1 MAGWRSSSPVL
12 DGPGSGADSGPDSLD
27 GPEPDGPCPSRTE
40 RAGAYQAHVRRTCQR
55 IRVGAGP
62 MGIGAGQYLSESDC
76 TLWNDGTGL
85 GAGPTTKLS
94 QWARA
99 GPEQDPRSNQSDSD
113 VLGMPSGRRQPA
125 RARDLTQSQRSY
137 PMGPDAD
144 GFILNRLEEGALG
157 NPPCR

>member
-1 MAGWRSSSPVL
+1 ML
-12 DGPGSGADSGPDSLD
+12 DGPGSGPDSLD

-55 IRVGAGP
+55 IRVGGSEPDPWVSVPDNTSPSRTAHFGTTGP
-62 MGIGAGQYLSESDC
+62 DSEPDPRPSC
-76 TLWNDGTGL
+76 HSGRG
-85 GAGPTTKLS
+85 
-94 QWARA
+94 
-99 GPEQDPRSNQSDSD
+99 QDPRSNQRDSD